1 MPLDLEDSEQQ
12 LRSQRPF
19 YLRAQSECIPYIGVG
34 SAVCSLQPN
43 ENESVSPKGIT
54 QMTHVRTVHNGP
66 VYQKLKIYAISR
78 SELYNIK
85 NKKSLLYLYLNYNS
99 RNEMTVDT
107 ILIADRL
114 LVNFKKCK
122 GLFLSQ
128 TTLMSSH
135 TVSSPIL
142 DAKM

>member
-19 YLRAQSECIPYIGVG
+19 YLRAQSECIGVG
-34 SAVCSLQPN
+34 SAVCILQPN

-54 QMTHVRTVHNGP
+54 QMTHVRTVHNRP
-66 VYQKLKIYAISR
+66 ASAVYQKLKIYAISR

-128 TTLMSSH
+128 TT
-135 TVSSPIL
+135 
-142 DAKM
+142 